1 MSIHDG
7 EKKTSVSSIGEKDT
21 ALQVLSEDAQPVDE
35 AIAKRVLRKID
46 YFFMPA
52 MLIGYGMVYYDK
64 VSEALH

>member
-7 EKKTSVSSIGEKDT
+7 EKKTPVSSIGEKDA
-21 ALQVLSEDAQPVDE
+21 ALHVLSEDAQPVDK

-64 VSEALH
+64 VSEALR